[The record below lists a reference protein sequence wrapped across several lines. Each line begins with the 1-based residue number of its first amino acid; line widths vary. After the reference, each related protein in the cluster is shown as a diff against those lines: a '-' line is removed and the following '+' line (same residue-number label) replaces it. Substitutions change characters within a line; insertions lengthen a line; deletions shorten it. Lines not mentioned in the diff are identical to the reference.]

1 MATRL
6 IHLGKR
12 YAELL
17 TSIGILTEE
26 QVNRAIA
33 EQDKTRENLDTI
45 LIRNE
50 VIDQEALLKGIA
62 EHFKLATVDASKATI
77 EPDILNMVPV
87 RIVHRYNILPLS
99 YKNNILKVVTA
110 DPLNFHAIDDI
121 RMLLRCEVELVLGL
135 SLEITEAIKRY
146 YGIGADTLDSLM
158 TEDGFA
164 ELEGVESEMEDASED
179 ASIIRFVNQIVSE
192 AIRDRSTDIHFE
204 PFEDELRI
212 RYRIDGLLYEASV
225 PPSIR
230 HYQSAVISRIK
241 IMADMN
247 IAEKRIPQDG
257 RIPFRLDNQEY
268 DFRVSTV
275 PTPFGE
281 SISIRIL
288 NRTGTFYRLSDLGMD
303 QETHRKFTELINL
316 PHGIVLVTGPTG
328 SGKTTTLYG
337 ALDILNK
344 PEVKIVTVE
353 DPIEYQMRGIT
364 QVQVLPKIDL
374 TFARILRA
382 FLRQDPDIMLVGETR
397 DSETAE
403 ITIRA
408 ALTGHLV
415 FSTLHTN
422 DAAGAFTRLLDMG
435 IESYLVASSVIG
447 VLAQRLVRVI
457 CNNCKEVCHPDPVQL
472 EGMGL
477 PRHMASELELY
488 RGRGCEACKFLGYK
502 GRTGIY
508 EIIPISERI
517 KELTM
522 ERASANILKKAAL
535 DEGMKTLRQDGWLKV
550 LSGVTT
556 IEEVLRVTQE
566 DSFSEM
572 SGKAGSEI
580 KQMTDAMAKQNIAL
594 NDDVVV

>member
-1 MATRL
+1 FTNL
-6 IHLGKR
+6 I
-12 YAELL
+12 
-17 TSIGILTEE
+17 S
-26 QVNRAIA
+26 
-33 EQDKTRENLDTI
+33 
-45 LIRNE
+45 
-50 VIDQEALLKGIA
+50 
-62 EHFKLATVDASKATI
+62 
-77 EPDILNMVPV
+77 
-87 RIVHRYNILPLS
+87 
-99 YKNNILKVVTA
+99 
-110 DPLNFHAIDDI
+110 
-121 RMLLRCEVELVLGL
+121 
-135 SLEITEAIKRY
+135 
-146 YGIGADTLDSLM
+146 
-158 TEDGFA
+158 
-164 ELEGVESEMEDASED
+164 
-179 ASIIRFVNQIVSE
+179 
-192 AIRDRSTDIHFE
+192 
-204 PFEDELRI
+204 
-212 RYRIDGLLYEASV
+212 
-225 PPSIR
+225 
-230 HYQSAVISRIK
+230 
-241 IMADMN
+241 
-247 IAEKRIPQDG
+247 
-257 RIPFRLDNQEY
+257 
-268 DFRVSTV
+268 
-275 PTPFGE
+275 
-281 SISIRIL
+281 
-288 NRTGTFYRLSDLGMD
+288 
-303 QETHRKFTELINL
+303 L

-337 ALDILNK
+337 ALDMLNK

-457 CNNCKEVCHPDPVQL
+457 CKSCKETCHPDPVQL

-477 PRHMASELELY
+477 PRNMASELELY

-508 EIIPISERI
+508 EIIPISERV

-522 ERASANILKKAAL
+522 ERASANIIKKAAL

-550 LSGVTT
+550 LNGTTT
-556 IEEVLRVTQE
+556 IDEVLRVTQE
-566 DSFSEM
+566 DSFSDVG
-572 SGKAGSEI
+572 SAAGGEI
-580 KQMTDAMAKQNIAL
+580 KQMTDAMAAQSLAL
-594 NDDVVV
+594 KDRSTELT